1 MDRRLAAILAADVAE
16 FSAFVGRDEDG
27 AVRTLKG
34 HLAALEPIIVLNG
47 GRIVKSTGDGFL
59 AEFPSVVFAISC
71 AVAMQRQLA
80 ERNAA
85 QPPGLRMAFRMGV
98 HVGDVVID
106 GDDVL
111 GDGVNIAARLQ
122 GVAPPGGIVVSRRV
136 HEDVADKVDVGFR
149 AVGEQ
154 RLRGVVRPIHA
165 FVVAADEA
173 PSPAPAPAPA
183 PERPSK
189 PSVAVLAFEDH
200 SPAGAQDWFAE
211 GIAEDITTAL
221 SRVPWLFVIARNSA
235 FSYRGIA
242 ADIRRIGC
250 ELGVRY
256 VLEGSVRRAG
266 DRLRV
271 TGQLI
276 DTETGTHIWADRFDG
291 QMEDVFELQDRITEA
306 VVAAIAP
313 EIRNAEI
320 GRAVL
325 KRPESRD
332 AYDHFLRALAAAN
345 RFRIGEADTALE
357 AAIRLAP
364 DYPIA
369 KAVRAWLQT
378 LVWHPDLRPDPGRP
392 PQALALA
399 EEVLAA
405 PDADIEA
412 AAYAGY
418 VVAFYSDEFERGLS
432 HVERAIELCPN
443 CLSAW
448 GSSCLLHAMHNRP
461 EVALERAGQAL
472 RLSPRDPMAYRIH
485 AGSTIAHVGL
495 RDWEGVLRS
504 VERGRVFENSV
515 TSFRHFEIVA
525 LVHLG
530 RLDRARL
537 LAQRFIAVNPSFT
550 IGKFRAL
557 RRTVR
562 VLDLSVYEPVFEGMA
577 KAGIPE

>member
-1 MDRRLAAILAADVAE
+1 
-16 FSAFVGRDEDG
+16 
-27 AVRTLKG
+27 
-34 HLAALEPIIVLNG
+34 
-47 GRIVKSTGDGFL
+47 
-59 AEFPSVVFAISC
+59 
-71 AVAMQRQLA
+71 
-80 ERNAA
+80 
-85 QPPGLRMAFRMGV
+85 
-98 HVGDVVID
+98 
-106 GDDVL
+106 
-111 GDGVNIAARLQ
+111 
-122 GVAPPGGIVVSRRV
+122 V
-136 HEDVADKVDVGFR
+136 HEDVADKVDVAFR
-149 AVGEQ
+149 ALGEQ
-154 RLRGVVRPIHA
+154 RLKGIDRAVLA
-165 FVVAADEA
+165 FEVADDL
-173 PSPAPAPAPA
+173 APAPPALPA

-189 PSVAVLAFEDH
+189 PSVAVLAFENH
-200 SPAGAQDWFAE
+200 SPDGARDYFAE

-221 SRVPWLFVIARNSA
+221 ARVPWLFVIARNSA

-242 ADIRRIGC
+242 ADLRRIGR

-271 TGQLI
+271 TGQLV
-276 DTETGTHIWADRFDG
+276 DTETGMHVWADRFDG
-291 QMEDVFELQDRITEA
+291 QMADVFALQDRITAA
-306 VVAAIAP
+306 VVGAIAP

-320 GRAVL
+320 GRALL

-345 RFRIGEADTALE
+345 RFRIGEADAALD

-378 LVWHPDLRPDPGRP
+378 LVWHPDLKPDPGRAP
-392 PQALALA
+392 RALALA

-418 VVAFYSDEFERGLS
+418 VVAFFGEDFERGLA

-448 GSSCLLHAMHNRP
+448 GSSCLLHAMRNRP
-461 EVALERAGQAL
+461 ALALERAGQAL

-485 AGSTIAHVGL
+485 AGLTIANVGL
-495 RDWEGVLRS
+495 RDWEGVLAC
-504 VERGRVFENSV
+504 VERARVFENSV

-525 LVHLG
+525 LVHIG
-530 RLDRARL
+530 RVERARL
-537 LAQRFIAVNPSFT
+537 LAQRFLAVNPGFT

-562 VLDLSVYEPVFEGMA
+562 ALDFTVYEPVIEGMA
-577 KAGIPE
+577 AAGIPE

>member
-34 HLAALEPIIVLNG
+34 HLAALEPIIVLNA
-47 GRIVKSTGDGFL
+47 GRTVKSTGDGFL
-59 AEFPSVVFAISC
+59 AEFPSVVFAVSC
-71 AVAMQRQLA
+71 AVAMQRQIA

-85 QPPGLRMAFRMGV
+85 QPPELRMAFRMGV

-106 GDDVL
+106 GDDLL
-111 GDGVNIAARLQ
+111 GDGINIAARLQ
-122 GVAPPGGIVVSRRV
+122 GMAEPGGIVVSHRV
-136 HEDVADKVDVGFR
+136 HEDVADKVDLDFR
-149 AVGEQ
+149 ALGQQ
-154 RLRGVVRPIHA
+154 RTKGTGRPIHA
-165 FVVAADEA
+165 FAVATGGA
-173 PSPAPAPAPA
+173 PAPAAAAPA

-200 SPAGAQDWFAE
+200 SPGAGQDWFAE
-211 GIAEDITTAL
+211 GVVEDITTAL

-242 ADIRRIGC
+242 ADVGRIGQ

-271 TGQLI
+271 SGQLI
-276 DTETGTHIWADRFDG
+276 DTETGAHIWADRFDG
-291 QMEDVFELQDRITEA
+291 QMEDVFDLQDRITAA
-306 VVAAIAP
+306 VVGAIAP

-320 GRAVL
+320 GRALL
-325 KRPESRD
+325 KRPDSRD

-345 RFRIGEADTALE
+345 RFRIGEADAALD

-364 DYPIA
+364 DYAIA

-378 LVWHPDLRPDPGRP
+378 LVWHPDLKPDPGRP
-392 PQALALA
+392 PRALALA
-399 EEVLAA
+399 GEVVAA

-418 VVAFYSDEFERGLS
+418 VVAFYSDDFERGLS

-461 EVALERAGQAL
+461 ELALERAAQAL

-485 AGSTIAHVGL
+485 AGSTIAHVAS
-495 RDWEGVLRS
+495 RDWESVLAC
-504 VERGRVFENSV
+504 VERARVFENSV

-530 RLDRARL
+530 RIERARL
-537 LAQRFIAVNPSFT
+537 LARRFLAVTPGFT

-562 VLDLSVYEPVFEGMA
+562 VLDPTVYEPVFEGLA
-577 KAGIPE
+577 AAGIPE